1 MARNACTGK
10 LGILSIK
17 NRSFPYNNLGLLN
30 VYKLNK
36 ENNSKDLNNAENG
49 VFKGYI
55 LFFQILEEL
64 ILQFLQRYRILSLV
78 PMLSLALKNYLNVL

>member
-17 NRSFPYNNLGLLN
+17 NRSFPYNNLGPLN

-55 LFFQILEEL
+55 LFFQIVEVSATLTGHAHWG
-64 ILQFLQRYRILSLV
+64 RG
-78 PMLSLALKNYLNVL
+78 